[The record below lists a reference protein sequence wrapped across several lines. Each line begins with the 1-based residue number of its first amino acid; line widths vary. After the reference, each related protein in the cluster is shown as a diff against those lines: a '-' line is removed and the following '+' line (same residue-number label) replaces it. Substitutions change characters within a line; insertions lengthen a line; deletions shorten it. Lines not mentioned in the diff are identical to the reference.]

1 MRLKAH
7 SIRISVKGSSSILA
21 FESTGNE
28 YWKVWDRFL
37 TVEGKPAYHIGN
49 VCGTCSFFFERLEG
63 AHKSISPSE
72 VSENFRQGLKN
83 IDDSL
88 LDKIKLILPNGDYV
102 VSLLE
107 VKPSKVSLGS
117 DSDYFSN
124 EQIEL
129 WGIDEFWNLPH
140 HPKIEYYRSTTKDLG
155 GKRKLFE
162 FIVPMYPESWLN
174 AEEVQMYK
182 ARIESGQ
189 KPTALALS
197 VLDIKQPAN
206 WEGEPDVTEH
216 WCLSHYLIDGHHKMF
231 AASVENKSITVLSFL
246 ALKESIATEEN
257 IITLLDLR

>member
-1 MRLKAH
+1 MTLKAH
-7 SIRISVKGSSSILA
+7 NIRISVKDSTSILA

-28 YWKVWDRFL
+28 HVKVWDRFL
-37 TVEGKPAYHIGN
+37 TIDGKPAYHIGN
-49 VCGTCSFFFERLEG
+49 VCGTCSFLFERLEG
-63 AHKSISPSE
+63 ANQSVSPSE
-72 VSENFRQGLKN
+72 VSENLRQGLQN
-83 IDDSL
+83 IDNPL

-102 VSLLE
+102 VSLFE
-107 VKPSKVSLGS
+107 VNPSKVSLGS

-129 WGIDEFWNLPH
+129 WGVDGFWNLPH
-140 HPKIEYYRSTTKDLG
+140 HPKIEYYRSTTKDFG
-155 GKRKLFE
+155 EKRKLFE
-162 FIVPMYPESWLN
+162 FIVPMHPENWLN

-182 ARIESGQ
+182 GRIESGQ

-231 AASVENKSITVLSFL
+231 AASIGNKSITVLSFL